1 MDFLETFLVI
11 FLSSV
16 AARIAGLLF
25 FKGAD
30 KEAKKNANSEHIT
43 VKNSPIFIAAGI
55 LVMAFGVGMG
65 ILAKSGILI
74 GTVISNVL
82 FVLFFA
88 LIGLCYIVYGLAL
101 RIVIDKSSDYITF
114 RSINRKQRKI
124 YYKDIDYYIERKNG
138 NIDFFVNGKKY
149 HVYKFA
155 YNFDALIREFGQR
168 HVKKIHR
175 NQLSADG
182 KIKNRNQGQS
192 KEQTQGN
199 TEDGS
204 LS

>member
-16 AARIAGLLF
+16 AARSVGILL

-30 KEAKKNANSEHIT
+30 REKRKNADSECVI
-43 VKNSPIFIAAGI
+43 VKNSPIFIVVGI
-55 LVMAFGVGMG
+55 LVLAFGIGMM
-65 ILAKSGILI
+65 ILDKLGILI
-74 GTVISNVL
+74 GSSIGKVFLIVFPIL
-82 FVLFFA
+82 F
-88 LIGLCYIVYGLAL
+88 GLYFIVDGLAL
-101 RIVIDKSSDYITF
+101 RIVIDKSSDYVTF
-114 RSINRKQRKI
+114 RSINRIKQTI
-124 YYKDIDYYIERKNG
+124 CYNDIDYYIERKNG

-149 HVYKFA
+149 HVYQFA

-182 KIKNRNQGQS
+182 KIKNQS
-192 KEQTQGN
+192 QNKGKTDQ
-199 TEDGS
+199 S
-204 LS
+204 R

>member
-16 AARIAGLLF
+16 AARSVGMLL

-30 KEAKKNANSEHIT
+30 RETKKNADSERIV
-43 VKNSPIFIAAGI
+43 VKNSPIFIAVGI
-55 LVMAFGVGMG
+55 LVLAFGIGMIAAIKLEMVVETSINFFTVFICVVLP
-65 ILAKSGILI
+65 IL
-74 GTVISNVL
+74 
-82 FVLFFA
+82 F
-88 LIGLCYIVYGLAL
+88 GLYFIVDGLAL

-114 RSINRKQRKI
+114 RSINRKKRKF

-138 NIDFFVNGKKY
+138 NVDFFVNGKKY

-168 HVKKIHR
+168 RVKKIHR
-175 NQLSADG
+175 NQLSSDG
-182 KIKNRNQGQS
+182 TLKNKN
-192 KEQTQGN
+192 ENN
-199 TEDGS
+199 TGDG
-204 LS
+204 

>member
-16 AARIAGLLF
+16 AARSVGMLF

-30 KEAKKNANSEHIT
+30 REKRKNADSECVI
-43 VKNSPIFIAAGI
+43 VKNSPIFI
-55 LVMAFGVGMG
+55 VVG
-65 ILAKSGILI
+65 ILALAFGIGMILLI
-74 GTVISNVL
+74 KFEMVIETSINFFTVFICVILPIL
-82 FVLFFA
+82 F
-88 LIGLCYIVYGLAL
+88 GLYFIVDGLAL

-138 NIDFFVNGKKY
+138 NLDFYVNGKKY
-149 HVYKFA
+149 RISPFT
-155 YNFDALIREFGQR
+155 YNFSYLMLEFGQR

-192 KEQTQGN
+192 KEQTQ
-199 TEDGS
+199 
-204 LS
+204 